1 MILLSGMISLAKTI
15 KISHLWRTIKTNNMK
30 ATLEFNLPED
40 QDDFNYAT
48 NGFNYYMALV
58 EMDQWLRS
66 EYKYNG
72 KEEMYEVREKLR
84 EIISDNNVKIE

>member
-1 MILLSGMISLAKTI
+1 
-15 KISHLWRTIKTNNMK
+15 MK

-40 QDDFNYAT
+40 QEEFKHVY

-84 EIISDNNVKIE
+84 QIILENNVKIE

>member
-1 MILLSGMISLAKTI
+1 
-15 KISHLWRTIKTNNMK
+15 MK

-40 QDDFNYAT
+40 RDDFNYAT

-58 EMDQWLRS
+58 EMDQWLRA
-66 EYKYNG
+66 EYKYND

-84 EIISDNNVKIE
+84 EIILENNVKLD

>member
-1 MILLSGMISLAKTI
+1 
-15 KISHLWRTIKTNNMK
+15 MK
-30 ATLEFNLPED
+30 ATLEYNLPED
-40 QDDFNYAT
+40 RDDFNYAN

-58 EMDQWLRS
+58 EMDEWLRS

-84 EIISDNNVKIE
+84 QIIFENNVKID

>member
-1 MILLSGMISLAKTI
+1 
-15 KISHLWRTIKTNNMK
+15 MK

-40 QDDFNYAT
+40 QDDFNYAN
-48 NGFNYYMALV
+48 NGLNYYMALV

-72 KEEMYEVREKLR
+72 KEDMYEVREKLN
-84 EIISDNNVKIE
+84 EIILSNNVKIE

>member
-1 MILLSGMISLAKTI
+1 
-15 KISHLWRTIKTNNMK
+15 MK

-40 QDDFNYAT
+40 REDFNYAT

-84 EIISDNNVKIE
+84 QIILDNNVEID

>member
-1 MILLSGMISLAKTI
+1 
-15 KISHLWRTIKTNNMK
+15 MK

-40 QDDFNYAT
+40 NEDFNHAT
-48 NGFNYYMALV
+48 NGFNYYMALM

-72 KEEMYEVREKLR
+72 NEEMYEVRNKLR
-84 EIISDNNVKIE
+84 EIILDNNVKIE

>member
-1 MILLSGMISLAKTI
+1 
-15 KISHLWRTIKTNNMK
+15 MK
-30 ATLEFNLPED
+30 AKLIFNLPED

-48 NGFNYYMALV
+48 FGFNYYMALV
-58 EMDQWLRS
+58 EMDEWLRS

-84 EIISDNNVKIE
+84 EIIFENNVKLD

>member
-1 MILLSGMISLAKTI
+1 
-15 KISHLWRTIKTNNMK
+15 MK

-40 QDDFNYAT
+40 NEQFNHAT

-66 EYKYNG
+66 EYKYNNN
-72 KEEMYEVREKLR
+72 EEMYEVRNKLR
-84 EIISDNNVKIE
+84 EIISENNIKIE

>member
-1 MILLSGMISLAKTI
+1 
-15 KISHLWRTIKTNNMK
+15 MK

-40 QDDFNYAT
+40 RDDFNYAN

-84 EIISDNNVKIE
+84 EIIFENNVKLD

>member
-1 MILLSGMISLAKTI
+1 
-15 KISHLWRTIKTNNMK
+15 MK

-40 QDDFNYAT
+40 QDDFNYAN
-48 NGFNYYMALV
+48 NGFKYYMALV

-72 KEEMYEVREKLR
+72 KEELYEVREKLR
-84 EIISDNNVKIE
+84 EIIFENNVKLD

>member
-1 MILLSGMISLAKTI
+1 
-15 KISHLWRTIKTNNMK
+15 MK

-40 QDDFNYAT
+40 NEDFNHAT
-48 NGFNYYMALV
+48 NGFNYYMALM

-72 KEEMYEVREKLR
+72 NEEMYEVRNKLR
-84 EIISDNNVKIE
+84 EIISENNVKIE

>member
-1 MILLSGMISLAKTI
+1 
-15 KISHLWRTIKTNNMK
+15 MK

-40 QDDFNYAT
+40 RDDFNYAT

-58 EMDQWLRS
+58 EMDQWLRA
-66 EYKYNG
+66 EYKYND

-84 EIISDNNVKIE
+84 EIILENNVKID

>member
-1 MILLSGMISLAKTI
+1 
-15 KISHLWRTIKTNNMK
+15 MK

-40 QDDFNYAT
+40 RDYFNYAT

-58 EMDQWLRS
+58 EMDQWLRA
-66 EYKYNG
+66 EYKYND

-84 EIISDNNVKIE
+84 QIILENNVKLD

>member
-1 MILLSGMISLAKTI
+1 
-15 KISHLWRTIKTNNMK
+15 MK

-40 QDDFNYAT
+40 QEEFNHAT
-48 NGFNYYMALV
+48 NGFNYYHALW

-72 KEEMYEVREKLR
+72 KEEMYEVRNKLR
-84 EIISDNNVKIE
+84 KIILENNVKIE

>member
-1 MILLSGMISLAKTI
+1 MILLSGMIYLAKTI
-15 KISHLWRTIKTNNMK
+15 KINHLWRTMK

-40 QDDFNYAT
+40 QDDFNHAT

-72 KEEMYEVREKLR
+72 KEKMWEVREKLR
-84 EIISDNNVKIE
+84 EIIFENNVKIE

>member
-1 MILLSGMISLAKTI
+1 
-15 KISHLWRTIKTNNMK
+15 MK
-30 ATLEFNLPED
+30 ATLEYNLPED
-40 QDDFNYAT
+40 QDDFNYAI
-48 NGFNYYMALV
+48 NAFNYYMALV

-84 EIISDNNVKIE
+84 EIIFENNVKLD

>member
-1 MILLSGMISLAKTI
+1 
-15 KISHLWRTIKTNNMK
+15 MK

-40 QDDFNYAT
+40 QDDFNYAN

-66 EYKYNG
+66 EYKYND

-84 EIISDNNVKIE
+84 QIISENNVKLD